1 MTTVMADT
9 TSDREGPGPDQVRR
23 GRRTALLLFTAGFAP
38 MILATV
44 MYYTGWLNPA
54 GHTNEGVLVEPAI
67 PVQQLNLE
75 TVDGHPFSARF
86 GVGQADPQWH
96 MLVASENCGGDC
108 ERLLYLARQVNI
120 ALGKSAPRVSRAAW
134 LGSLPADLEARWHE
148 EYRRMERLQLAAGN
162 SPAWPEGFNPAEQPG
177 ILLVDPFG
185 NVMMR
190 YGPEHT
196 GKQLLK
202 DLKQLMKLSQ
212 IG

>member
-1 MTTVMADT
+1 MTTMTADT
-9 TSDREGPGPDQVRR
+9 RSDREGPGPDQVRR
-23 GRRTALLLFTAGFAP
+23 GRRTALLLFTVGFGP
-38 MILATV
+38 MILATL

-54 GHTNEGVLVEPAI
+54 EHTNEGTLVQPVV

-75 TVDGHPFSARF
+75 TATGEPFSARF
-86 GVGQADPQWH
+86 SADQADPQWH

-108 ERLLYLARQVNI
+108 ERLLYLSRQVNI
-120 ALGKSAPRVSRAAW
+120 ALGKNAPRVSRSAW
-134 LGSLPADLEARWHE
+134 LGSLPADLESRWQE
-148 EYRRMERLQLAAGN
+148 EYRLMERLQQSAG
-162 SPAWPEGFNPAEQPG
+162 SRPAWPEGFDPGEQPG

-202 DLKQLMKLSQ
+202 DLKHLLKLSQ
-212 IG
+212 VG

>member
-1 MTTVMADT
+1 MTTMTAET
-9 TSDREGPGPDQVRR
+9 TSDRDGPGPEQIRR
-23 GRRTALLLFTAGFAP
+23 GRRTALLLFTAGFGP
-38 MILATV
+38 MILASI

-54 GHTNEGVLVEPAI
+54 EHTNEGVLVEPVV

-75 TVDGHPFSARF
+75 TAAGQPLSARF
-86 GVGQADPQWH
+86 GADQADPQWH
-96 MLVASENCGGDC
+96 MLVVSESCGGDC

-120 ALGKSAPRVSRAAW
+120 ALGKNAPRVSRSAW
-134 LGSLPADLEARWHE
+134 LGSLPADLENRWHE
-148 EYRRMERLQLAAGN
+148 EYRLMERLQQSAG
-162 SPAWPEGFNPAEQPG
+162 SRSAWPDGFNPAEQPG

-202 DLKQLMKLSQ
+202 DLKHLLKLSQ
-212 IG
+212 VG